1 MAKMSDKT
9 LRARDAKRD
18 IGAELLASVREM
30 KAGKA
35 GHVHR
40 VPVSAIAAARTRSG
54 LSQQQFAQLLGV
66 SPRTVQEWEQGRR
79 QPTGAARALLAIA
92 TKRPDV
98 LREVFA
104 P

>member
-1 MAKMSDKT
+1 MAKMSNKA

-40 VPVSAIAAARTRSG
+40 VSVSAITNARNRSG
-54 LSQQQFAQLLGV
+54 LSQQRFANLLGV

-79 QPTGAARALLAIA
+79 QPTGAARSLLAIA
-92 TKRPDV
+92 ARRPEV

-104 P
+104 E